1 VIDARRIDVTR
12 FERPA
17 LEVLGPLLLEMEEGN
32 HSLTLEEFS
41 DSVMRLLASLNV

>member
-1 VIDARRIDVTR
+1 VTP

-32 HSLTLEEFS
+32 HCLTREEFM
-41 DSVMRLLASLNV
+41 DSMLRLLGTITV